1 MVTHH
6 NSSSCPAH
14 AVAAPLDPAAD
25 VLTIG
30 ATVDEGRKLVK
41 DGKDTPTDVVTG
53 REAVVDAVV
62 GGDAETSITSISASG
77 VDNELSNEELRIKYK
92 NVYIYIFYVY
102 FQVERRDKEK
112 FRKQRERERERERGR
127 EGERERE
134 RERERQGGI
143 F

>member
-6 NSSSCPAH
+6 NSSSCPVH

-62 GGDAETSITSISASG
+62 VVFGGDAETSITSISASG

-112 FRKQRERERERERGR
+112 FRKQRERER
-127 EGERERE
+127 
-134 RERERQGGI
+134 QGGGGDLLKLYFI
-143 F
+143 ETLT

>member
-62 GGDAETSITSISASG
+62 VVGGDAETSITSISASG
-77 VDNELSNEELRIKYK
+77 VDNELSNEELRIKCK
-92 NVYIYIFYVY
+92 NVYIYILC
-102 FQVERRDKEK
+102 
-112 FRKQRERERERERGR
+112 
-127 EGERERE
+127 
-134 RERERQGGI
+134 I
-143 F
+143 FSG

>member
-62 GGDAETSITSISASG
+62 VVFGGDAETSITSISASG

-112 FRKQRERERERERGR
+112 FRKQRERERERERDRG
-127 EGERERE
+127 
-134 RERERQGGI
+134 GGI